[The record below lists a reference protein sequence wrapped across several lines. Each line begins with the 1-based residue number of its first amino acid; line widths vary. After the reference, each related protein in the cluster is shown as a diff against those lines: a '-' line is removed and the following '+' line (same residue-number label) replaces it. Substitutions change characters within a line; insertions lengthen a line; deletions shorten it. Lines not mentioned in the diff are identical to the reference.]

1 MVIGAGVVG
10 LAVAR
15 ALAMSG
21 REVLILESQQA
32 FGTGTSSRSSEV
44 LHAGLYYAQ
53 GSLKART
60 CVRGRALL
68 LEFARRCGVAHRILG
83 KWVVACESAQ
93 EADLARLHRNALDN
107 GVPGLSI
114 LDGAQARVREPLLR
128 CSLALESQGSGIIDS
143 HALMLALLGQAQGK
157 GAQIAV
163 CSPVVGGAV
172 RPDGSIELR
181 VGGAEPMRLHARTVV
196 NCAGLTAAALARRI
210 EGIPP
215 DSIPPSHFCKG
226 HYFSLQGRAPF
237 SRLVY
242 PLPDS
247 AGLGIHMTL
256 DLDGRARF
264 GPDVQWL
271 DMPGS
276 AQAAEP
282 ANLGLAFEVQE
293 QRRLS
298 FVREIRR
305 YWPGLPDA
313 ALRPDYSGVRPKIVG
328 PGQASADFM
337 LSTCA
342 QHGVPGWVAFYGI
355 ESPGLT
361 ACLALAEEALSAVK
375 AVQMS

>member
-226 HYFSLQGRAPF
+226 RIWGWTSKCRSSAACHSRVKSGATGLGCPMQPSGPTTAGCDPRSSALARRALISCSAPARSMGCPVGWLSMASNLQG
-237 SRLVY
+237 
-242 PLPDS
+242 
-247 AGLGIHMTL
+247 
-256 DLDGRARF
+256 
-264 GPDVQWL
+264 
-271 DMPGS
+271 
-276 AQAAEP
+276 
-282 ANLGLAFEVQE
+282 
-293 QRRLS
+293 
-298 FVREIRR
+298 
-305 YWPGLPDA
+305 
-313 ALRPDYSGVRPKIVG
+313 
-328 PGQASADFM
+328 
-337 LSTCA
+337 
-342 QHGVPGWVAFYGI
+342 
-355 ESPGLT
+355 
-361 ACLALAEEALSAVK
+361 
-375 AVQMS
+375 